1 MTPVLIIEIIVL
13 LIIIICT
20 VDGWKRGLL
29 LKLYGLVRLIAM
41 IALTVI
47 LTPLIYA
54 ILPLK
59 PGLKEGVAV
68 LAALILAV
76 VLLSVVAKILHIVDH
91 IPVLKTINRLGGAV
105 VGLIFGVLSV
115 WVALLVIGSFT
126 DIEWCKN
133 VTTYVKESP
142 ALNQLLHFNP
152 MKLLL

>member
-115 WVALLVIGSFT
+115 WVALLVISSFT

-142 ALNQLLHFNP
+142 ALNQLLHINP

>member
-1 MTPVLIIEIIVL
+1 MAPVFIIEIIVL
-13 LIIIICT
+13 MIIIICT

-29 LKLYGLVRLIAM
+29 LKLYGLIRLIAM

-54 ILPLK
+54 VLPLE
-59 PGLKEGVAV
+59 PGVKEGVAV
-68 LAALILAV
+68 LSALILAV

-115 WVALLVIGSFT
+115 WVALLIISSFT

-142 ALNQLLHFNP
+142 ALVWLLHFNP
-152 MKLLL
+152 MKLFL